1 MSLKNIR
8 KAYNVPA
15 FRGTRVR
22 VSSPYPGGLGTI
34 TSSDR
39 QYIRV
44 RLDGEKR
51 VRRYHPTD
59 RVEYLGIL
67 VRGELMKIGQ
77 AKGGE

>member
-44 RLDGEKR
+44 RLTVKSECGDITRPIEWNTWGFW
-51 VRRYHPTD
+51 
-59 RVEYLGIL
+59 
-67 VRGELMKIGQ
+67 
-77 AKGGE
+77 